1 METKLIVSMVTV
13 LVAFIV
19 MIVFLTLENEKN
31 NEKYRIG
38 TYISAFV
45 LLGSLLYGGV
55 IDTKMHK
62 YDPVEYP
69 AERYEIGYKT
79 VNVDGQVD
87 TVYLVRR
94 KKN

>member
-1 METKLIVSMVTV
+1 MVTV
-13 LVAFIV
+13 LVAFFV

-38 TYISAFV
+38 TYISAFI
-45 LLGSLLYGGV
+45 LLGSLIYGGV

-62 YDPVEYP
+62 YEPIEYP
-69 AERYEIGYKT
+69 AERYEIGVKT
-79 VNVDGQVD
+79 INTNGQVD
-87 TVYLVRR
+87 TVYLVTR